1 MPLTCLSCFVFTGVY
16 SNRWSCGSWSTAP
29 GVLHPAEANCSC
41 PGLQDDTRCNN
52 LPTRL
57 RLCIQ
62 DVLEDREDTP
72 DQIDGW
78 LQDQ

>member
-1 MPLTCLSCFVFTGVY
+1 MPLTCLQCH
-16 SNRWSCGSWSTAP
+16 
-29 GVLHPAEANCSC
+29 VLFSQVCILIGGAVEAGALPLVCC
-41 PGLQDDTRCNN
+41 IN